1 MSVQKRTTRAG
12 TTRWVARWRDD
23 SGTQCSKSFGTRRA
37 AKEHLATVEV
47 SRARGTLPKANS
59 VTVTQLVDY
68 YLQARILSESS
79 VRSFKNLQNVQ
90 LGPLAGRKAR
100 EVTREDIDRWARQL
114 RAGRPWRG
122 EGDTGL
128 ADSTVTDMLMKLGA
142 VFRHGMEYQLVGANP
157 VRVEALDTRVE
168 PDVIPS
174 AAEIARIIARIESG
188 GYRVRDRYTRGPSPE
203 MAAFFTTLAR
213 TGMRFSELAGLIVSE
228 IDLDAG
234 LIRVRKQLARGR
246 VERVKLKTARSRR
259 DIPIPTDL
267 IPILIERTTGRAG
280 GDWVFTSPSG
290 RPVAVS
296 TASAVI
302 HGATRHEGLDHVHAH
317 SFRHA
322 YASQLLTAG
331 VPVQDAATVLGHS
344 PSQLLKT
351 YAHVLDGSAQRVR
364 DALGCGI
371 FEGSLAMDPAR
382 DRG

>member
-12 TTRWVARWRDD
+12 TTRWVARWRDTN
-23 SGTQCSKSFGTRRA
+23 GVECSKSFDTRRA

-47 SRARGTLPKANS
+47 SRARGRLPKANS
-59 VTVTQLVDY
+59 VTVSQLFDDY
-68 YLQARILSESS
+68 IQAHSLAESS
-79 VRSFKNLQNVQ
+79 VRAYRGIQNVQ

-100 EVTREDIDRWARQL
+100 DVTRADIDAWAKQL
-114 RAGRPWRG
+114 RTGRPWRG
-122 EGDTGL
+122 KSDKGLSDTTV
-128 ADSTVTDMLMKLGA
+128 ADVLIKTGS
-142 VFRHGMEYQLVGANP
+142 VFRHGIEYQLVGSNP
-157 VRVEALDTRVE
+157 VRVPARGTRVE

-174 AAEIARIIARIESG
+174 PAEIARIIKRVKTG
-188 GYRVRDRYTRGPSPE
+188 GYRVRGRYTRGPSPE
-203 MAAFFTTLAR
+203 LAAFFTALAR
-213 TGMRFSELAGLIVSE
+213 TGMRISELCGLIVSE
-228 IDLDAG
+228 VDLDAG

-246 VERVKLKTARSRR
+246 FERVKLKTARSRR

-280 GDWVFTSPSG
+280 GDWVFTSATG
-290 RPVAVS
+290 GPVAVP

-331 VPVQDAATVLGHS
+331 VPVQDAAAVLGHS
-344 PSQLLKT
+344 PAQLLET
-351 YAHVLDGSAQRVR
+351 YAHVVDGSAQRVR

-371 FEGSLAMDPAR
+371 FEGSPTSDPAR
-382 DRG
+382 GRV